1 VREDEIGRA
10 RRVHPY
16 AWLWEPLE
24 SDATFVLG
32 AMFGTKVVYLDGRLM
47 LCFSARTEPWRGVLV
62 GTEREHHAS
71 LRAELPSLS
80 PHPILP
86 KWLYLPESAD
96 DFERVAGRLV
106 QLARQRDRRLGV
118 APKQEAPGRG
128 GRAKA
133 SPAEKSR
140 LRQGRARRAPGGP

>member
-1 VREDEIGRA
+1 MREDAIGRA
-10 RRVHPY
+10 RRVHPH

-24 SDATFVLG
+24 SDATFMLG

-47 LCFSARTEPWRGVLV
+47 LCFSARSEPWRGVLV
-62 GTEREHHAS
+62 ATEREHQAS
-71 LRAELPSLS
+71 LRAELPSLA

-106 QLARQRDRRLGV
+106 QLARQRDPRLGV
-118 APKQEAPGRG
+118 APKQKKAGKGSRPRPSRADRSRPRTGRVRRAAPG
-128 GRAKA
+128 A
-133 SPAEKSR
+133 
-140 LRQGRARRAPGGP
+140 